1 MDTAKPLA
9 GLKVIELGTL
19 IAGPFAARICAEFGA
34 QVIKVESPNG
44 GDPLRK
50 WRKLYEGT
58 SLWWFVQ
65 ARNKQSLT
73 LNLKDA
79 DGIAILKKL
88 ISEADIL
95 IENFR
100 PGTLEKLG
108 LDWDTL
114 HALNP
119 ALVMVRLSG
128 FGQTR
133 PQKDQPGFGAVGESM
148 GGLRYI
154 TAFED
159 RPPVRTGISIGDSIA
174 ALWGVIGALMALRHR
189 EVNHGKGQ
197 IVDVALYEAVFAMME
212 SMVPE
217 FDVMGF
223 VRERTGNIMP
233 GITPSSI
240 HTCSDGKAVQIGAN
254 GDAIFQRFMRAIGRD
269 DLADDPTLADNAGRD
284 TRRDEL
290 YALIDGWAASLAQ
303 DEVLKV
309 LEQAEVPASKIYSAA
324 DMFTDPQYLAR
335 EMFLNATLPDG
346 KSFKMPG
353 ITPSSIHTC
362 SDGKAVQIG
371 ANGDAIFQRFMRAI
385 GRDDLAAD
393 PTLADNAGRDA
404 RRDELY
410 TLIDRWAASLP
421 QEQVLQVLEQAEVP
435 ASKIYS
441 AADMFTDPQYLAREM
456 FLNATLPDG
465 KPFKM
470 PGIVPKLSETPGSA
484 EWTGPALG
492 EHTDSILQRLGYDA
506 TQIAEL
512 RGRGAI

>member
-1 MDTAKPLA
+1 MHSAKPLA

-34 QVIKVESPNG
+34 EVIKVESPNG

-79 DGIAILKKL
+79 DGIAILKQL
-88 ISEADIL
+88 LSEADIL

-128 FGQTR
+128 FGQTG

-154 TAFED
+154 TGFED

-189 EVNHGKGQ
+189 EVNQGKGQ

-290 YALIDGWAASLAQ
+290 YALIDQWAASLPQ

-346 KSFKMPG
+346 K
-353 ITPSSIHTC
+353 
-362 SDGKAVQIG
+362 A
-371 ANGDAIFQRFMRAI
+371 
-385 GRDDLAAD
+385 
-393 PTLADNAGRDA
+393 
-404 RRDELY
+404 
-410 TLIDRWAASLP
+410 
-421 QEQVLQVLEQAEVP
+421 
-435 ASKIYS
+435 
-441 AADMFTDPQYLAREM
+441 
-456 FLNATLPDG
+456 
-465 KPFKM
+465 FKM
-470 PGIVPKLSETPGSA
+470 PGIVPKLSDTPGSA

-492 EHTDSILQRLGYDA
+492 EHTDAILGALGYS
-506 TQIAEL
+506 TQQIAEL